1 MTMPSQITH
10 SAGLVFSLALAAALP
25 FGQANA
31 QGMIDAEGFREI
43 RVAPGVATAPD
54 FIDVLVPFL
63 KNHPENDEGSAGM
76 DLNIRKEGSGYHVN
90 IRLTG
95 YLDDSVYGEHF
106 RGYVIRTSTGE
117 WELLSMSVKTLCAR
131 GQNVNGV
138 CTSAAPPPKMF
149 LTPGASPTGV
159 SMCVNVAED
168 DVLNVRAGPGT
179 RFEPLGTLTSD
190 DCSVELSDLCEGR
203 WCEIRSDTI
212 SGWVNTRYL
221 APAN

>member
-1 MTMPSQITH
+1 MPSQFTH
-10 SAGLVFSLALAAALP
+10 AAPLVFSLALAAPLSS
-25 FGQANA
+25 GQANA
-31 QGMIDAEGFREI
+31 QGAIDAEGFREI
-43 RVAPGVATAPD
+43 RVGPGVATAPD

-63 KNHPENDEGSAGM
+63 KTHPESAEGSAGM

-95 YLDDSVYGEHF
+95 YLDDSVFGEHF

-138 CTSAAPPPKMF
+138 CTSAAQPPKMF

-179 RFEPLGTLTSD
+179 RFEPLGALTPG
-190 DCSVELSDLCEGR
+190 DCSVELSDICESR
-203 WCEIRSDTI
+203 WCEIRADTI

-221 APAN
+221 APSN